1 MSEKTYAE
9 RPTPKSASTSA
20 GTYHPL
26 AITALVFSILAFNVL
41 PLVGSIAGII
51 IGKHAREE
59 IDESP
64 AEYKGRGFAT
74 AAIRLGWFSIA
85 LCVLGVLTVIGL
97 IIFAISQQ
105 G

>member
-74 AAIRLGWFSIA
+74 AAIRLGWFAIMLWVLAVVTAVTLVIVLIA
-85 LCVLGVLTVIGL
+85 RN
-97 IIFAISQQ
+97 
-105 G
+105 

>member
-74 AAIRLGWFSIA
+74 AAIRLGWFAIVLWVLAVVTAVTLVIVLIA
-85 LCVLGVLTVIGL
+85 RN
-97 IIFAISQQ
+97 
-105 G
+105 